1 MIRNAVTVLLLVI
14 ALMAAEMAAARQ
26 ADVAWQDA
34 ETLRVESAQIQ
45 RRLFRAQDQTV
56 RREVEERLARIERLW
71 AGPLSVGYGQ
81 AAPEEAV
88 RIQEAVTALARAV
101 SRWDPTAAAAARAR
115 IWTGL
120 IGGAYRAALASLA
133 AGDLVRAQAWL
144 NIREYARSAQD
155 TAAGIAMAEALAGR
169 LDATEAARIVEAE
182 LLGIYASELR
192 RAIAEA
198 RSHLA
203 DGFDVLR
210 AATLARAAGLCR
222 ILAANMVERLGAGP
236 AAGIAGL
243 VARIDGAAAQG
254 GADLDALL
262 DWLQAAL
269 STYAPTS
276 LRPEEIERRSR
287 LLARF
292 LGLIPVEYGKG
303 VRDGVVTIPFE
314 YFEATL
320 FRDRAEM
327 LSGEL
332 AHDLA
337 ARAPQA
343 FERLTEILGELKT
356 IIAAKGD
363 EETVAA
369 LAQEAA
375 GLVVA
380 AYGSS
385 AVANGPMAAME
396 VLPELFDEILVAVA
410 ASDWE
415 EAEMKRL
422 EAYSFFDPDIEQR
435 LMPRAPALALRMES
449 GFWEGTVDEP
459 GLGRVIATRAA
470 EENVRAAVARLKS
483 AAAEAKAVLDT
494 RLSPAGA
501 FLQSL
506 AILLREGLEAVLVL
520 SGMVGALKAS
530 GIAARGR
537 QGWARPM
544 AGGVA
549 AALAGSLALWFA
561 VGKLFAMTT
570 IQRELLEGI
579 TALAAAAVLIYVTH
593 WIFRKAY
600 VGDWIS
606 GIRRRTQATAGGT
619 SGPEDGRIGWT
630 TLFALAFLVV
640 FREGFETVLFYEAL
654 LIDASTSGVLAGLL
668 AGSLLTAAAAYAV
681 LGLEAKLPVA
691 AFFRVTGTLLAV
703 LCVMLVGSGIRG
715 LQTAAI
721 VPATP
726 VAWFPDVPALQL
738 YLGLYPVAETLAAQA
753 AIAAILLLSLAW
765 LKLRRGRE
773 ISRRV

>member
-1 MIRNAVTVLLLVI
+1 
-14 ALMAAEMAAARQ
+14 
-26 ADVAWQDA
+26 
-34 ETLRVESAQIQ
+34 
-45 RRLFRAQDQTV
+45 
-56 RREVEERLARIERLW
+56 
-71 AGPLSVGYGQ
+71 
-81 AAPEEAV
+81 
-88 RIQEAVTALARAV
+88 
-101 SRWDPTAAAAARAR
+101 
-115 IWTGL
+115 
-120 IGGAYRAALASLA
+120 
-133 AGDLVRAQAWL
+133 
-144 NIREYARSAQD
+144 
-155 TAAGIAMAEALAGR
+155 
-169 LDATEAARIVEAE
+169 
-182 LLGIYASELR
+182 
-192 RAIAEA
+192 
-198 RSHLA
+198 
-203 DGFDVLR
+203 
-210 AATLARAAGLCR
+210 
-222 ILAANMVERLGAGP
+222 
-236 AAGIAGL
+236 
-243 VARIDGAAAQG
+243 
-254 GADLDALL
+254 
-262 DWLQAAL
+262 
-269 STYAPTS
+269 
-276 LRPEEIERRSR
+276 
-287 LLARF
+287 
-292 LGLIPVEYGKG
+292 
-303 VRDGVVTIPFE
+303 
-314 YFEATL
+314 
-320 FRDRAEM
+320 
-327 LSGEL
+327 
-332 AHDLA
+332 
-337 ARAPQA
+337 
-343 FERLTEILGELKT
+343 
-356 IIAAKGD
+356 
-363 EETVAA
+363 
-369 LAQEAA
+369 
-375 GLVVA
+375 
-380 AYGSS
+380 
-385 AVANGPMAAME
+385 
-396 VLPELFDEILVAVA
+396 
-410 ASDWE
+410 
-415 EAEMKRL
+415 
-422 EAYSFFDPDIEQR
+422 
-435 LMPRAPALALRMES
+435 MES

-715 LQTAAI
+715 LQTAAV

>member
-1 MIRNAVTVLLLVI
+1 MIRNAVTMLLLAI
-14 ALMAAEMAAARQ
+14 ALMAAGTAAAQR
-26 ADVAWQDA
+26 ADVAWRDA
-34 ETLRVESAQIQ
+34 EALRVEIAQIQ

-56 RREVEERLARIERLW
+56 RREVEERLTRIERLW
-71 AGPLSVGYGQ
+71 AGPLSAGYGQ
-81 AAPEEAV
+81 AAPEEAA

-101 SRWDPTAAAAARAR
+101 SRWDPREAAVARSR

-120 IGGAYRAALASLA
+120 IGGAYRAALASFA
-133 AGDLVRAQAWL
+133 AGDLARAQAWL
-144 NIREYARSAQD
+144 NIREYARTARD
-155 TAAGIAMAEALAGR
+155 TAASIAMAEALADR
-169 LDATEAARIVEAE
+169 LDAAEAARIVEAE
-182 LLGIYASELR
+182 LLGIYASEMR
-192 RAIAEA
+192 RAVTEA
-198 RSHLA
+198 KSHLA
-203 DGFDVLR
+203 DGFDVQR
-210 AATLARAAGLCR
+210 SAALARAEGLHR
-222 ILAANMVERLGAGP
+222 ILADNMVERLGATP
-236 AAGIAGL
+236 AAGIAAL
-243 VARIDGAAAQG
+243 MARVDGPSAPG
-254 GADLDALL
+254 GDELDALL
-262 DWLQAAL
+262 ERLQAAL
-269 STYAPTS
+269 ATYAPTS

-287 LLARF
+287 LLTRF

-343 FERLTEILGELKT
+343 LERLTAILGELKA
-356 IIAAKGD
+356 IITAKGD
-363 EETVAA
+363 EAAVET

-375 GLVVA
+375 GLVAA
-380 AYGSS
+380 AYGS
-385 AVANGPMAAME
+385 AAGAAGPMAAME
-396 VLPELFDEILVAVA
+396 MLPDLFDEILLA
-410 ASDWE
+410 AGAGDWE

-449 GFWEGTVDEP
+449 EFWEGSAAAP
-459 GLGRVIATRAA
+459 GLGRVIAMRAA
-470 EENVRAAVARLKS
+470 DGSLHAAVGRLK
-483 AAAEAKAVLDT
+483 AATAEAKTILDT
-494 RLSPAGA
+494 RVSAVGA
-501 FLQSL
+501 FVQSL
-506 AILLREGLEAVLVL
+506 ALLLREGLEAILVL
-520 SGMVGALKAS
+520 SCMVGALRAN
-530 GIAARGR
+530 GAAAGGR
-537 QGWARPM
+537 QGWAWPM

-570 IQRELLEGI
+570 IQRELFEGI
-579 TALAAAAVLIYVTH
+579 TALAAAAVLVYVTH

-600 VGDWIS
+600 VGDWIA
-606 GIRRRTQATAGGT
+606 GIRRRTQAAAGSAGG
-619 SGPEDGRIGWT
+619 SGGGLIGWT

-654 LIDASTSGVLAGLL
+654 LVDAPASGVLAGLL
-668 AGSLLTAAAAYAV
+668 AGSLLTAAVAYAV
-681 LGLEAKLPVA
+681 LGLEAKLPMA

-726 VAWFPDVPALQL
+726 VAWFPDIPSLQL

-753 AIAAILLLSLAW
+753 AITAMLLLSLAW
-765 LKLRRGRE
+765 LKLRRGGGT
-773 ISRRV
+773 SRIK